1 MGYINRIKGYCN
13 SCSRIL
19 SFKFLFNSF
28 TSVILYNFS
37 YWAMKNRSKYGV
49 IAAILRSAIREETR
63 TKIMYKAMLSN
74 DQCRN
79 YIDSLLNF
87 GLIMEHNNGT
97 KMVYKVTNKGSAFLD
112 YYEQMMHLLP
122 MSLEERS
129 EEESYG
135 IKLQNMI

>member
-1 MGYINRIKGYCN
+1 MIKRY
-13 SCSRIL
+13 SVFCSRIL

-28 TSVILYNFS
+28 TAVIWDIFR
-37 YWAMKNRSKYGV
+37 YWTMKNRSKYGV
-49 IAAILRSAIREETR
+49 IAAILRSAMREETR

-87 GLIMEHNNGT
+87 GLIMEQNNGS
-97 KMVYKVTNKGSAFLD
+97 KMVYKVTSKGTTFLD
-112 YYEQMMHLLP
+112 YYDQMMHLLP
-122 MSLEERS
+122 MSLDDNSNEEPYS
-129 EEESYG
+129 